1 MTDGAINKMT
11 VVAAEGWPSGRIAAM
26 VVGEI
31 DKATLRGFVANHA
44 GADAMAGTG
53 EHSGYRGLTRHGAV
67 CRFVAGHVV

>member
-1 MTDGAINKMT
+1 
-11 VVAAEGWPSGRIAAM
+11 M
-26 VVGEI
+26 VVGET
-31 DKATLRGFVANHA
+31 DKATLRGFVHA